1 MAKTK
6 KKRKRDNDGC
16 SSAASKTSFVYEWCM
31 QNRKSTQEKWNSNQT
46 SNNQS
51 EKKKS
56 NNTYKKKDLKAM
68 SESNRKKKRKA
79 VHTVFSPTMNVCV
92 HVDAESGGSSP
103 RRHRRRAATIVG
115 VHRRGKY
122 KGGTRKKKRS
132 VVSAAFHCNLQAAG
146 HVNFTRPSLG
156 FFSFPPLLI
165 LALFHPLRDG
175 GRRLRQR
182 HRGWRCAIQSE
193 VTQQHPT

>member
-1 MAKTK
+1 MTVARRRRAKRASSTNGVCRIERARKKNGTAIKPATTKAK
-6 KKRKRDNDGC
+6 KK
-16 SSAASKTSFVYEWCM
+16 
-31 QNRKSTQEKWNSNQT
+31 NRTT
-46 SNNQS
+46 H
-51 EKKKS
+51 
-56 NNTYKKKDLKAM
+56 TKKKDLKAM

-156 FFSFPPLLI
+156 FFSFPPFSFSLSFI
-165 LALFHPLRDG
+165 RYEMEA
-175 GRRLRQR
+175 
-182 HRGWRCAIQSE
+182 AA
-193 VTQQHPT
+193 

>member
-1 MAKTK
+1 MWTLRAVAIAHDVTGAAQPLLLEYIGEESTKWVPEKK
-6 KKRKRDNDGC
+6 KKRN
-16 SSAASKTSFVYEWCM
+16 
-31 QNRKSTQEKWNSNQT
+31 
-46 SNNQS
+46 
-51 EKKKS
+51 
-56 NNTYKKKDLKAM
+56 
-68 SESNRKKKRKA
+68 
-79 VHTVFSPTMNVCV
+79 
-92 HVDAESGGSSP
+92 
-103 RRHRRRAATIVG
+103 
-115 VHRRGKY
+115 
-122 KGGTRKKKRS
+122 

-156 FFSFPPLLI
+156 FFSFPPFLI